1 MTGFPASCADF
12 HKTLCFNVFGS
23 LLVMCICRNFLSVG
37 VSVREGYW
45 RIKLSLPSLLIASVT
60 FLLSAFLPMQLC
72 LIFCH
77 YWMMVYVVV
86 QLVEEFE
93 TDATKPDSLAIATNR
108 ELLLV

>member
-23 LLVMCICRNFLSVG
+23 LLVMCIRRNFLSVG

-60 FLLSAFLPMQLC
+60 FLLC
-72 LIFCH
+72 
-77 YWMMVYVVV
+77 
-86 QLVEEFE
+86 
-93 TDATKPDSLAIATNR
+93 IATVFNFLSLLDDGVCWLKNSKLMPPNLIPLTLSLTR
-108 ELLLV
+108 FSCELLLV

>member
-1 MTGFPASCADF
+1 
-12 HKTLCFNVFGS
+12 
-23 LLVMCICRNFLSVG
+23 MCVCRNFLSVG

-60 FLLSAFLPMQLC
+60 FLLYAFATVFN
-72 LIFCH
+72 FCH

-93 TDATKPDSLAIATNR
+93 TDATKPDSLDIATNR